1 MRKITGLL
9 ALFAAATIFAAASA
23 QAVVVIDF
31 ESLETVNNTV
41 DYVGDSY
48 SEDGFELTNLSPGVG
63 IGAFGTLES
72 RFTGSTALFDDN
84 ADGLIRLNQIG
95 DGPFDLLAINLA
107 SLNGSVPVD
116 VTFVGTLSGGGA
128 VSQTFTIDGSPFV
141 QQTFNFTGF
150 SNLTKVEWVQA
161 PPYHQFDNIVIDVVP
176 EPDTWLLVGT
186 GIGTAILLRKLLK

>member
-9 ALFAAATIFAAASA
+9 GLFGAATIFTAASA
-23 QAVVVIDF
+23 QAFVVIDF
-31 ESLETVNNTV
+31 EPLETVNNTV
-41 DYVGDSY
+41 NYVGDTY
-48 SEDGFELTNLSPGVG
+48 SDDGFEFTSLSPGLG
-63 IGAFGTLES
+63 LGTFGSLES

-84 ADGLIRLNQIG
+84 ADGLIRLNQI
-95 DGPFDLLAINLA
+95 DDVPFDLLAINLA
-107 SLNGSVPVD
+107 SLNGGMPLD
-116 VTFVGTLSGGGA
+116 VTFVGTLSGGGT

>member
-9 ALFAAATIFAAASA
+9 ALFAAATIFIVTSA

-31 ESLETVNNTV
+31 ESLETTNNTV

-95 DGPFDLLAINLA
+95 DGPFDLLAN
-107 SLNGSVPVD
+107 
-116 VTFVGTLSGGGA
+116 
-128 VSQTFTIDGSPFV
+128 
-141 QQTFNFTGF
+141 
-150 SNLTKVEWVQA
+150 
-161 PPYHQFDNIVIDVVP
+161 NIVIEVLP